1 MKDVVHWILNSSE
14 QSRAP
19 VEDDGDVVSTTA
31 DVEVLTVSVDS
42 LLLATIACANTSRRS
57 EEGSEGGITEVW
69 EGSEEG
75 MAVR

>member
-1 MKDVVHWILNSSE
+1 MKDIVHWILNSFE
-14 QSRAP
+14 QARAP
-19 VEDDGDVVSTTA
+19 VEDDGDVVSTTV

-42 LLLATIACANTSRRS
+42 PSLIAGANTLRRYK
-57 EEGSEGGITEVW
+57 EGSEGEITEVW